1 MLHRKISHPKNDQ
14 RGQSLVEY
22 LIILP
27 SLLMIILGAIQM
39 AFIYQAKST
48 LNYATFLA
56 ARQGAMNNGRLCL
69 GLACS
74 KGGMELGLAYGL
86 LPLHVRSHGNLTK
99 SDIAKGLGLLPA
111 VDNLQSTTL
120 FVVKQNNPMRQAY
133 IETINPQPA
142 WVNTA
147 KQRNPY
153 TGNSEVPNDNLMY
166 RSSNLTG
173 SGSSSMN
180 LQDGNLL
187 KIKVTYC
194 FKMEVPLINRI
205 IYSLNNSFDP
215 VPTSSTSITGVLDNS
230 KNVVPR
236 GVCAALNLAGADSN
250 NSYAGYYLPLV
261 SSAIVRMQ
269 SPYIGP

>member
-1 MLHRKISHPKNDQ
+1 MLRSQRKQCRHAQS
-14 RGQSLVEY
+14 GQSLVEY

-27 SLLMIILGAIQM
+27 SLLLIILGAIQL

-69 GLACS
+69 GLSCS
-74 KGGMELGLAYGL
+74 SGGMELGLAYGL
-86 LPLHVRSHGNLTK
+86 LPLHVRSSGNVTK
-99 SDIAKGLGLLPA
+99 TDIVKGMGLPPFVA
-111 VDNLQSTTL
+111 NVQGSTL
-120 FVVKQNNPMRQAY
+120 WAVKQSNPLRQAH

-142 WVNTA
+142 WVNAA

-153 TGNSEVPNDNLMY
+153 TGTSEVPNDNLMY
-166 RSSNLTG
+166 RSSNPIGGGAT
-173 SGSSSMN
+173 SMN

-205 IYSLNNSFDP
+205 IYSLNNSLDP
-215 VPTSSTSITGVLDNS
+215 MVTTSTSITGAVENA
-230 KNVVPR
+230 KNVVPS
-236 GVCAALNLAGADSN
+236 GVCAALNLVGANSSN
-250 NSYAGYYLPLV
+250 FYAGYYLPLV
-261 SSAIVRMQ
+261 SSATVRMQ